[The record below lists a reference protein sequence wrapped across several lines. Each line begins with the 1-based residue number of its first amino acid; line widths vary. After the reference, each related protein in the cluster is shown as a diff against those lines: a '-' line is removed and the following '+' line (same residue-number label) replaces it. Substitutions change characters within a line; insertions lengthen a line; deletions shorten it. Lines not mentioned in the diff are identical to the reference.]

1 MSVLDSAAKIPA
13 AFKIKTSHYI
23 IASLSLVT
31 ALSWNEAMKQT
42 IKSVYTVP
50 NDLIWGNIVYAVMIT
65 FILIIVIYML
75 PDTKAELPADTQAK
89 IRQEET
95 TERIQNMQSQF
106 AILKAQNQF
115 LLAKVV

>member
-1 MSVLDSAAKIPA
+1 MNLETAAKIPA

-42 IKSVYTVP
+42 MKSIYTVP
-50 NDLIWGNIVYAVMIT
+50 NDLIWGNIVYALVIT
-65 FILIIVIYML
+65 LLLIVVIYML

-89 IRQEET
+89 IKQEET

-115 LLAKVV
+115 LLSKIA